1 MENVKHAIQAM
12 VYFLVHKEEIQIF
25 RIDICSDT
33 IPFPNNGFKSFSK
46 DYYSFSDFLLVL
58 MSTS

>member
-12 VYFLVHKEEIQIF
+12 VYFFVHKEEIQIF
-25 RIDICSDT
+25 RIDICSDP
-33 IPFPNNGFKSFSK
+33 IPFPNNGFKSFS
-46 DYYSFSDFLLVL
+46 DFPLVL